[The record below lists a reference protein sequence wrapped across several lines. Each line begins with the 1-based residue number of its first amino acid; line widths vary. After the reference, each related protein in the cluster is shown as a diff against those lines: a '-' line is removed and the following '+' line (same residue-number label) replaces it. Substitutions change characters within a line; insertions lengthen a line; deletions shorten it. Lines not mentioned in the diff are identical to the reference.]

1 MKNKANLFVSLF
13 ILIIVAMFILLQQTK
28 SDNKYTANEK
38 PKIVNLKLRQYVS
51 GILIPEREVKIKSQ
65 ISGILNKLYLKA
77 GDTIKT
83 GDLIAEISIL
93 PNPQNIE
100 IAEKTLKTCL
110 INHEKC
116 EKEFKRYKELYS
128 KRVIAEQ
135 EFDKYRESYLISQ
148 EEISSAKKQLQIIK
162 KGYSQAQKNIPN
174 FIRSTVTG
182 TILDIPLKEGASVT
196 ERNNYNEGST
206 IANIAD
212 LQTLIFKA
220 KVSESDVAYL
230 KKGMTFE
237 IGISALKNKKL
248 KATLSH
254 ITPKAIE
261 ENGIMK
267 FEIEAK
273 VENHPDTQLYPGFSA
288 VAEIILDKRDSVMTI
303 KERNLI
309 FKKDSLFVELLDRNN
324 EKSKHLVKTGLS
336 DGLRIEITEGL
347 SLGDR
352 VKVQTN

>member
-1 MKNKANLFVSLF
+1 MKNKTNLYVSLF
-13 ILIIVAMFILLQQTK
+13 ILIIAVAFVLLQQTK
-28 SDNKYTANEK
+28 SDHKYTASEK

-65 ISGILNKLYLKA
+65 ISGIINKLYHKA
-77 GDTIKT
+77 GDTIHT
-83 GDLIAEISIL
+83 DDLIAEISIL

-100 IAEKTLKTCL
+100 IAEKTLKTCE

-116 EKEFKRYKELYS
+116 EKEFKRYKELYA
-128 KRVIAEQ
+128 KKVIAEQ

-148 EEISSAKKQLQIIK
+148 EEMSSAKKQLQIIQ
-162 KGYSQAQKNIPN
+162 KGYSQSQQNIPN
-174 FIRSTVTG
+174 FIRSTVSG
-182 TILDIPLKEGASVT
+182 TVLDIPLKEGASVT

-212 LQTLIFKA
+212 LQNLIFKA
-220 KVSESDVAYL
+220 KISESDVAYL
-230 KKGMTFE
+230 KKGMAFE

-254 ITPKAIE
+254 ITPKAVE

-267 FEIEAK
+267 FEIEAR
-273 VENHPDTQLYPGFSA
+273 VENNHDIQLYPGFSA
-288 VAEIILDKRDSVMTI
+288 IAEIILDKRDSVLTI

-309 FKKDSLFVELLDRNN
+309 FKTDSLYVELLGRN
-324 EKSKHLVKTGLS
+324 SKKIKRLVKTGLS

-347 SLGDR
+347 SLEDR
-352 VKVQTN
+352 VKVQSN